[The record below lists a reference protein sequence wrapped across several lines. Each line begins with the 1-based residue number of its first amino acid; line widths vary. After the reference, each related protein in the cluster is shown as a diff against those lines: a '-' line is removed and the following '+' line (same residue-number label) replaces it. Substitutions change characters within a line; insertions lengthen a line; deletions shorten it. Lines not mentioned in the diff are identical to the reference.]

1 MVGSADLNLQGNG
14 NVYNINGQEVRL
26 TGSLQKGEQEG
37 TYIYNG
43 EVVTDEDL
51 LQIANQDE
59 QDYDAIMA
67 QVNQVAADAENVATD
82 ENASDSDISNVFS
95 KMKQL
100 KANIATFTSQLE
112 ILDKQIADKQSELEQ
127 RIQDL
132 EKLQEEEAE
141 IKKNIQ
147 EQQDKLE
154 VKNEEIDK
162 VNKLIKAQQAILDGE
177 DLSTEDGAQAYSD
190 AAGKISS
197 LYEKLGGL
205 QDDKSSIVGK
215 LGDLNGQLE
224 AKQSEISR
232 AQMKV
237 DSLNQVVSNL
247 QTQRTSISTQK
258 AAAEEELS
266 KIKID
271 IVSEEELALVEAN
284 NVDLYEKMENGEP
297 RYIFAKG
304 KSDGKYHIYDMQQG
318 ATLARLYADG
328 QGFDIV
334 ESGNGYISGFN
345 KTGEGEGET
354 CFYLEECGGFGEFN
368 ACYCTSSPLSLD
380 INGDGVKTSTD
391 VVDFD
396 IDGDGKVDKINDSAD
411 AVLVFDKDGDGISG
425 ADGSECFG
433 DNTDLDGDGVK
444 DGFSDGFAALK
455 AFAAD
460 KGLINGVD
468 DNVLDENDI
477 KFLEEN
483 YGFKV
488 KAGGYNSEAQSL
500 LDLGITEINLAQTD
514 ETTLDDNFD
523 GNGNQLMHQQ
533 GATFKING
541 ETREYADIWHKK
553 LDESIENAKDVFG
566 GHSVNLDMS
575 ASSNFALN
583 HVKANTSAESYEAF
597 QEITET
603 KQDEQ
608 RMKNLLKELFK
619 K

>member
-1 MVGSADLNLQGNG
+1 MENLTNLNGLGTAYTINGQQVNLQGTL
-14 NVYNINGQEVRL
+14 V
-26 TGSLQKGEQEG
+26 KGEEEG

-43 EVVTDEDL
+43 ELVTEEDL
-51 LQIANQDE
+51 LKIANQDE
-59 QDYDAIMA
+59 QDYQAIMA
-67 QVNQVAADAENVATD
+67 QVNQVTADIENVATD
-82 ENASDSDISNVFS
+82 AESSDANSITSALS
-95 KMKQL
+95 KMKEL
-100 KANIATFTSQLE
+100 KANIAAYTTQIE
-112 ILDKQIADKQSELEQ
+112 MLDKQIETKQKELDQ
-127 RIQDL
+127 RIADL

-141 IKKNIQ
+141 IKENIEAQQ
-147 EQQDKLE
+147 EKLE
-154 VKNEEIDK
+154 AKNSEIEK
-162 VNKLIKAQQAILDGE
+162 MNKLIKAQQNMMDNADLD
-177 DLSTEDGAQAYSD
+177 SEDGIQAYQD
-190 AAGKISS
+190 AASKISGLYDQLGSLQQDKANILGKIS
-197 LYEKLGGL
+197 
-205 QDDKSSIVGK
+205 
-215 LGDLNGQLE
+215 DLNVELE
-224 AKQSEISR
+224 SKQNEISR

-237 DSLNQVVSNL
+237 DSLNTVMANL
-247 QTQRTSISTQK
+247 ATQRTSIATQK

-266 KIKID
+266 NIKID
-271 IVSEEELALVEAN
+271 LVSEEELALVEQN
-284 NVDLYEKMENGEP
+284 NIDLYEKMENGEP

-304 KSDGKYHIYDMQQG
+304 KQDNQYHIYDMSQG

-334 ESGNGYISGFN
+334 QSGNGYISNFQ
-345 KTGEGEGET
+345 KTGDCGEGLE
-354 CFYLEECGGFGEFN
+354 CFYFDDCGTMNSFN

-380 INGDGVKTSTD
+380 INGDGVQTSNT

-444 DGFSDGFAALK
+444 DGYKDGFEALK
-455 AFAAD
+455 AFASQN
-460 KGLINGVD
+460 GLINGVD

-514 ETTLDDNFD
+514 ETTMVDNFD
-523 GNGNQLMHQQ
+523 GNGNQLMHQE

-541 ETREYADIWHKK
+541 ETREYADIWHRK

-566 GHSVNLDMS
+566 GNSINLDMS
-575 ASSNFALN
+575 ASSNFTLS
-583 HVKANTSAESYEAF
+583 HVKATSSADNYEAF